1 MSKKSSFV
9 KFLVYVKPYIPFL
22 LLDLFFAICSVSMT
36 LYAPILI
43 GDAIDFIIDVNN
55 VDFISLEIKL
65 LQILIV
71 VLLGPLFLWL
81 FNWIAN
87 IVTYHIVR
95 DLRTK
100 AFYKLHRLKFRRLD
114 QFSQGDLINRVIQD
128 IDLVSD
134 GLLQGFTQL
143 FTGIV
148 TVITTLIFMM
158 VINYKIGLIVITLTP
173 LSMVVA
179 YIIAKGSSKTFKEQ
193 AKIKA
198 DISSIVTENLS
209 NQRVIAAFN
218 NEELVQDNFAEIN
231 QKLYKVGFKAQVY
244 SALTNPST
252 RFINSLVYA
261 AVGVTS
267 AISIIKYNS
276 MNVGQLFIFLSYASQ
291 YTKPFNEISSVATE
305 LSNSFASVN
314 RVFELL
320 ELEEIEENDDA
331 IAMNHAQGNIQIEHL
346 YFSYS
351 KDKPLIED
359 FNLNV
364 CSGEDI
370 AIVGPTGCGKT
381 TLINLLMGFYEQDS
395 GRILIDGVPTSKILK
410 ESLRDNLGMVLQ
422 DTWIFN
428 GTVKENIKYGKED
441 ATDEEVIEACK
452 KSYADSFIDK
462 LPNAYD
468 TIISND
474 EGLSQGQRQL
484 ICIARLMLKKPPI
497 LILDEATSSI
507 DTRTEI
513 LVQKAFKEL
522 MKSRTSFVIAHR
534 LSTIKEADLI
544 LVMDDGNIVEQ
555 GNHNELLAKGGVYK
569 QLYYSQFENAD

>member
-1 MSKKSSFV
+1 MNKKSSFV

-36 LYAPILI
+36 LFAPILI
-43 GDAIDFIIDVNN
+43 GDAIDFIVDVNN

-65 LQILIV
+65 LQILLV
-71 VLLGPLFLWL
+71 VLLGSLFLWL

-158 VINYKIGLIVITLTP
+158 MINYKIGLIVIILTP

-364 CSGEDI
+364 RSGEDI

-395 GRILIDGVPTSKILK
+395 GQILIDGVPTSKILK

-441 ATDEEVIEACK
+441 ATDEEIIEACK

-462 LPNAYD
+462 LPYGYD

>member
-1 MSKKSSFV
+1 MNKKSSFV

-36 LYAPILI
+36 LFAPILI
-43 GDAIDFIIDVNN
+43 GDAIDFIVDVNY

-65 LQILIV
+65 IQILLV
-71 VLLGPLFLWL
+71 VLLGSLFLWL

-158 VINYKIGLIVITLTP
+158 VINYKIGLIVIILTP

-218 NEELVQDNFAEIN
+218 NEELVQDNFADVN

-267 AISIIKYNS
+267 AISIIKYDS

-351 KDKPLIED
+351 EDKPLIED

-364 CSGEDI
+364 RSGEDI

-395 GRILIDGVPTSKILK
+395 GQILIDGVPTNKILK

-428 GTVKENIKYGKED
+428 GTVKENVKYGKED
-441 ATDEEVIEACK
+441 ATDEEVIEACR

-462 LPNAYD
+462 LPNGYE

-544 LVMDDGNIVEQ
+544 LVMNDGNIVEQ
-555 GNHNELLAKGGVYK
+555 GNHNELLTKDGVYK
-569 QLYYSQFENAD
+569 QLYYSQFENTD

>member
-1 MSKKSSFV
+1 MNKKSSFV

-36 LYAPILI
+36 LFAPILI
-43 GDAIDFIIDVNN
+43 GDAIDFIVDVNN

-65 LQILIV
+65 LQILLV
-71 VLLGPLFLWL
+71 VLMGSLFLWL

-158 VINYKIGLIVITLTP
+158 VINYKIGLIVIILTP

-218 NEELVQDNFAEIN
+218 NEELVQDNFAEVN

-364 CSGEDI
+364 RSGEDI

-395 GRILIDGVPTSKILK
+395 GQILIDGVPTSKILK

-462 LPNAYD
+462 LPNGYD

-544 LVMDDGNIVEQ
+544 LVMNDGNIIEQ
-555 GNHNELLAKGGVYK
+555 GSHNELLAKGGVYK

>member
-1 MSKKSSFV
+1 MNKKSSFV

-36 LYAPILI
+36 LFAPILI
-43 GDAIDFIIDVNN
+43 GDAIDFIVDVNN

-65 LQILIV
+65 LQILLV
-71 VLLGPLFLWL
+71 VLLGSLFLWL

-158 VINYKIGLIVITLTP
+158 VINYKIGLIVIILTP

-218 NEELVQDNFAEIN
+218 NEELVQDNFAEVN

-364 CSGEDI
+364 RSGEDI

-395 GRILIDGVPTSKILK
+395 GQILIDGVPTSKILK

-462 LPNAYD
+462 LPNGYD

-544 LVMDDGNIVEQ
+544 LVMNDGNIVEQ

>member
-1 MSKKSSFV
+1 MNKKSSFV

-36 LYAPILI
+36 LFAPILI
-43 GDAIDFIIDVNN
+43 GDAIDFIVDVNN

-65 LQILIV
+65 LQILLV
-71 VLLGPLFLWL
+71 VLMGSLFLWL

-158 VINYKIGLIVITLTP
+158 VINYKIGLIVIILTP

-218 NEELVQDNFAEIN
+218 NEELVQDNFAEVN

-267 AISIIKYNS
+267 AISIIKYDS

-359 FNLNV
+359 FNLSV
-364 CSGEDI
+364 RSGEDI

-395 GRILIDGVPTSKILK
+395 GQILIDGVPTSKILK

-462 LPNAYD
+462 LPNGYD

-544 LVMDDGNIVEQ
+544 LVMNDGNIVEQ
-555 GNHNELLAKGGVYK
+555 GSHNELLAKGGVYK

>member
-1 MSKKSSFV
+1 MNKKSSFV

-36 LYAPILI
+36 LFAPILI
-43 GDAIDFIIDVNN
+43 GDAIDFIVDVNN
-55 VDFISLEIKL
+55 VNFISLEIKL
-65 LQILIV
+65 LQILLV
-71 VLLGPLFLWL
+71 VLLGSLFLWL

-158 VINYKIGLIVITLTP
+158 VINYKIGLIVIILTP

-218 NEELVQDNFAEIN
+218 NEELVQDNFAEVN

-331 IAMNHAQGNIQIEHL
+331 IAMNLAQGNIQIEHL

-381 TLINLLMGFYEQDS
+381 TFINLLMGFYEQDS

>member
-1 MSKKSSFV
+1 MNKKSSFV

-36 LYAPILI
+36 LFAPILI
-43 GDAIDFIIDVNN
+43 GDAIDFIVDVNN

-65 LQILIV
+65 LQILLV
-71 VLLGPLFLWL
+71 VLLGSLFLWL

-100 AFYKLHRLKFRRLD
+100 TFYKLHRLKFRRLD

-158 VINYKIGLIVITLTP
+158 MINYKIGLIVIILTP

-331 IAMNHAQGNIQIEHL
+331 IAMNHAQGNIQIEQL

-395 GRILIDGVPTSKILK
+395 GQILIDGVPTSKILK

-441 ATDEEVIEACK
+441 ATDEEIIEACK

-462 LPNAYD
+462 LPYGYD

>member
-1 MSKKSSFV
+1 MNKKSSFV

-36 LYAPILI
+36 LFAPILI
-43 GDAIDFIIDVNN
+43 GDAIDFIVDVNY

-65 LQILIV
+65 IQILLV
-71 VLLGPLFLWL
+71 VLLGSLFLWL

-158 VINYKIGLIVITLTP
+158 VINYKIGLIVIILTP

-193 AKIKA
+193 AKIKS

-218 NEELVQDNFAEIN
+218 NEELVQDNFADVN

-267 AISIIKYNS
+267 AISIIKYDS

-351 KDKPLIED
+351 EDKPLIED

-364 CSGEDI
+364 RSGEDI

-395 GRILIDGVPTSKILK
+395 GQILIDGVPTNKILK

-428 GTVKENIKYGKED
+428 GTVKENVKYGKED
-441 ATDEEVIEACK
+441 ATDEEVIEACR

-462 LPNAYD
+462 LPNGYE

-544 LVMDDGNIVEQ
+544 LVMNDGNIVEQ
-555 GNHNELLAKGGVYK
+555 GNHNELLAKDGVYK
-569 QLYYSQFENAD
+569 QLYYSQFENTD

>member
-1 MSKKSSFV
+1 MNKKSSFV

-36 LYAPILI
+36 LFAPILI
-43 GDAIDFIIDVNN
+43 GDAIDFIVGVNN

-65 LQILIV
+65 LQILLV
-71 VLLGPLFLWL
+71 VLLGSLFLWL

-100 AFYKLHRLKFRRLD
+100 AFHKLHRLKFRRLD

-158 VINYKIGLIVITLTP
+158 VINYKIGLIVIILTP

-218 NEELVQDNFAEIN
+218 NEELVQDNFAEVN

-364 CSGEDI
+364 RSGEDI

-395 GRILIDGVPTSKILK
+395 GQILIDGVPTSKILK

-462 LPNAYD
+462 LPNGYD

-544 LVMDDGNIVEQ
+544 LVMNDGNIIEQ
-555 GNHNELLAKGGVYK
+555 GSHNELLAKGGVYK